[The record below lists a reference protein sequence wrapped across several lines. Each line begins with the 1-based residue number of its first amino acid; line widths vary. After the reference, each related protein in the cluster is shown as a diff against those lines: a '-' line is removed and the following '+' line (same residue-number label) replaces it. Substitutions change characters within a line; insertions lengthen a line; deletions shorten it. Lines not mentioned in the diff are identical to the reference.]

1 MANRPGIDLALR
13 AAIRP
18 GDEREKIACG
28 QLVPDRQ
35 PLTSDQQIEHD
46 QMDVLADQ
54 GPALGLI
61 LPVALAQLV
70 RWREDLDGRDEIAV
84 GPMADL
90 DPEVAHLLDFLDRQI
105 DRDRLERE
113 HAHIGEDR
121 PALGLSPL
129 YEAKLLAEAS
139 LIAFG
144 QNIIE
149 GVTAVGREAGMKIRP
164 VSLALEIRIDS
175 RKWAGH
181 RGPSFRILGLPLNP
195 VYRPESRPTSP
206 MARRLSSCALR
217 PRLMSPADQRTVF
230 DAEEG
235 TRPEVGSRGLADLAS
250 GDLGDPL
257 GPVLRLVEAQAK
269 ALQLQQPFGALID
282 GLELEDVGAGQVA
295 AGAVHLVVAE
305 CPVVHGPDLPGDR
318 RHHAV
323 GLLGHRP

>member
-1 MANRPGIDLALR
+1 
-13 AAIRP
+13 
-18 GDEREKIACG
+18 
-28 QLVPDRQ
+28 
-35 PLTSDQQIEHD
+35 
-46 QMDVLADQ
+46 MDVLADQ

-70 RWREDLDGRDEIAV
+70 RRREDLDGRDEIAV

-113 HAHIGEDR
+113 RAHIGEDR
-121 PALGLSPL
+121 PALGLSPFDQ
-129 YEAKLLAEAS
+129 AKLLAEAS

-195 VYRPESRPTSP
+195 VYRPESRPTAP
-206 MARRLSSCALR
+206 MARRTL
-217 PRLMSPADQRTVF
+217 LMRTPPAAYVP
-230 DAEEG
+230 G
-235 TRPEVGSRGLADLAS
+235 GSADRIRRGR
-250 GDLGDPL
+250 GN
-257 GPVLRLVEAQAK
+257 
-269 ALQLQQPFGALID
+269 
-282 GLELEDVGAGQVA
+282 
-295 AGAVHLVVAE
+295 
-305 CPVVHGPDLPGDR
+305 
-318 RHHAV
+318 
-323 GLLGHRP
+323 